1 MVVLIVIVNCPTCN
15 SRQYHTEI
23 QIHEYKIHQANL
35 VPVQGEG
42 DDRSLTD
49 TLPEDSV
56 SVTGSEM
63 NTPNTIRKGE
73 ICFLFCSVKK
83 MNTLKSEL
91 FLLFFLDETDEWSG
105 HNQKNW
111 VLFPNLS
118 QGGLVVYVVGVS
130 PALPRRLRCTH
141 TGIHCALIG
150 RIFLNFLICTRQAF
164 VFLPSR

>member
-1 MVVLIVIVNCPTCN
+1 M
-15 SRQYHTEI
+15 
-23 QIHEYKIHQANL
+23 QIHKYKIHQVNL

-73 ICFLFCSVKK
+73 ICLLFRSRKK

-91 FLLFFLDETDEWSG
+91 FSSVFFLAKQMNVLDTIRKTEFFSPICVKGVWLFTLLAFRRHYRDASG
-105 HNQKNW
+105 VHTRG
-111 VLFPNLS
+111 S
-118 QGGLVVYVVGVS
+118 I
-130 PALPRRLRCTH
+130 AL
-141 TGIHCALIG
+141 
-150 RIFLNFLICTRQAF
+150 
-164 VFLPSR
+164 

>member
-73 ICFLFCSVKK
+73 ICLLFCSVK
-83 MNTLKSEL
+83 TLWRVS
-91 FLLFFLDETDEWSG
+91 FFFCFFLMKQMNDLDTIRKTEFFSPIWVKGVWLFTLLAFRRHYRDASG
-105 HNQKNW
+105 
-111 VLFPNLS
+111 V
-118 QGGLVVYVVGVS
+118 
-130 PALPRRLRCTH
+130 H
-141 TGIHCALIG
+141 TRGSIA
-150 RIFLNFLICTRQAF
+150 
-164 VFLPSR
+164 P